1 MALIKCPGCGAE
13 ISDKSTQC
21 IKCGCPVKKGK
32 GPKKAVPFAI
42 IGVLVVVA
50 GSIAIFMAGNKKTTV
65 EGRYYSIADAGMKY
79 TYYEFSPLNKDKTAG
94 TYRDVIFAPAENKG
108 LEFTYQIKGKILMTK
123 TLFGTTEYTIYKN
136 YLIPQEYNY
145 DGKIPSGDTFDVVCT
160 YGKSKIDFNSDGTV
174 NYEGKK
180 GKYKRDKDKIKLT
193 IDGDKQPLVFLI
205 YDGHLNDSAY
215 EKIK

>member
-1 MALIKCPGCGAE
+1 M
-13 ISDKSTQC
+13 
-21 IKCGCPVKKGK
+21 
-32 GPKKAVPFAI
+32 
-42 IGVLVVVA
+42 
-50 GSIAIFMAGNKKTTV
+50 
-65 EGRYYSIADAGMKY
+65 
-79 TYYEFSPLNKDKTAG
+79 
-94 TYRDVIFAPAENKG
+94 
-108 LEFTYQIKGKILMTK
+108 
-123 TLFGTTEYTIYKN
+123 
-136 YLIPQEYNY
+136 IPQEYNY